1 MFTYSFEQSHMYEN
15 TSFATDNGV
24 IYDNVEMMNSKT
36 QETLDQLDARA
47 RSRVITRDLADGK
60 SNSEG
65 ISTFYG

>member
-1 MFTYSFEQSHMYEN
+1 MIFSG
-15 TSFATDNGV
+15 GV

-36 QETLDQLDARA
+36 QETLDQLDAHNRA

-65 ISTFYG
+65 ISTSSG